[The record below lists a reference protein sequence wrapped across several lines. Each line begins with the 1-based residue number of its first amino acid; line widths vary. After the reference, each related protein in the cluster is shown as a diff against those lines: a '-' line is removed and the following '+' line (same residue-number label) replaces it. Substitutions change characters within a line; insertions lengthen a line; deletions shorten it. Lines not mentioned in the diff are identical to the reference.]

1 MAEVLLTIYC
11 SKVDAG
17 LIATALRDATRHPVH
32 QRDEIVH
39 GLDFSDASTAESVVG
54 RLERCAIDVRV
65 GEEAASEL
73 IARIGAL
80 KRAAPVRW
88 RLTPVIASGR
98 LV

>member
-11 SKVDAG
+11 SKGDAG
-17 LIATALRDATRHPVH
+17 PIATVLRDATRHPVH

-39 GLDFSDASTAESVVG
+39 GLDFSDASTAERVVG

-65 GEEAASEL
+65 DEAAASAL
-73 IARIGAL
+73 IAQIGAS
-80 KRAAPVRW
+80 KRVAPVRW

>member
-1 MAEVLLTIYC
+1 MTEVLLTVYC
-11 SKVDAG
+11 SQADAG

-54 RLERCAIDVRV
+54 RLDRCAIDVRV
-65 GEEAASEL
+65 GDEAAQTL
-73 IARIGAL
+73 IDRLSAL

-88 RLTPVIASGR
+88 RLTPVLASGR
-98 LV
+98 LA

>member
-11 SKVDAG
+11 SKADAG
-17 LIATALRDATRHPVH
+17 LIATTLRDATRHPVH

-54 RLERCAIDVRV
+54 RLGRCAIDVRV
-65 GEEAASEL
+65 GDEAAQDL

>member
-11 SKVDAG
+11 STVDAG
-17 LIATALRDATRHPVH
+17 VIATALRDETRHPVH

-65 GEEAASEL
+65 GEETASDL
-73 IARIGAL
+73 IAHVGAL
-80 KRAAPVRW
+80 KRAAPIRW